1 MELTNVSGTP
11 VVLSNTLVGDEV
23 IQTVNGRE
31 LHTYLGVGKQF
42 SHWIQDRIE
51 AYGFTDGV
59 DFITLKPNLAKT
71 SGGRPTLEYY
81 VSIDMAKELSMVDRG
96 EKGKEVRKY
105 FLNCEKSLKESLQR
119 APALPANFVEAL
131 EMLVVS
137 EKQKIALLSKV
148 ESDKPK
154 VDFFNAVVES
164 DLCHDLA
171 RAAKTLGTGR
181 TRLAKFLREQGY
193 MDKNNN
199 PKQRFI
205 EAGLMDVAFSKFN
218 TGYDIITTPK
228 PFITNK
234 GLTYFSKKLAALD
247 NYLD

>member
-11 VVLSNTLVGDEV
+11 VSLSSKLVGEEV
-23 IQTVNGRE
+23 IQTVNARE
-31 LHTYLGVGKQF
+31 LHTYLGVGKVF
-42 SHWIQDRIE
+42 NDWIKSRIE
-51 AYGFTDGV
+51 AYDFQVGV
-59 DFITLKPNLAKT
+59 DYILTESKVGLRSNVTQKDYF
-71 SGGRPTLEYY
+71 

-131 EMLVVS
+131 EMLVAS

-148 ESDKPK
+148 ELDKPK

-164 DLCHDLA
+164 DLCYDLA
-171 RAAKTLGTGR
+171 KAAKTLGTGR

-218 TGYDIITTPK
+218 TGYDIVTTPK
-228 PFITNK
+228 PFITSK
-234 GLTYFSKKLAALD
+234 GLTYFSKKLAALE